1 LSQEKKK
8 EIDNHILKTSYL
20 HSTLEQTSEYM
31 PESPHAIYSSLA
43 LEELLH
49 QNQVEKNSE
58 DINFSYPD
66 DEESLALDGVDEY

>member
-1 LSQEKKK
+1 
-8 EIDNHILKTSYL
+8 
-20 HSTLEQTSEYM
+20 M

-58 DINFSYPD
+58 DINFSYPY